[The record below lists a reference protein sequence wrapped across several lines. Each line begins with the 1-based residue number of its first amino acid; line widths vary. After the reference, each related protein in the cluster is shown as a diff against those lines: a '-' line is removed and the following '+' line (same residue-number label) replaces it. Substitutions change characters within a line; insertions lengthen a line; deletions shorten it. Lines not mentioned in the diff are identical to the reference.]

1 MKTRSNILKKLLVIV
16 GCMLTAV
23 AFNASTTVR
32 DSRYSLQ
39 K

>member
-23 AFNASTTVR
+23 AFNATAGAA
-32 DSRYSLQ
+32 
-39 K
+39 